1 MLDRLFNS
9 SPKTVTINVAL
20 HLLLGMVSTITKF
33 ALIGWFYFILL
44 SGFSILINPKKNF
57 TKYAALLIYLT
68 SYDVISRMT
77 KTSPFVPY
85 ELSKYLTVVF
95 ALWGL
100 VNIVTNGKK
109 YLFMSILL
117 IPASFVNRLDII
129 GIDDWINNGLA
140 PINLGLLVALFF
152 RQKVSFETIFVYL
165 RLILYTSLMVLA
177 FAYFKTPDYDKIDF
191 KLSANFATSGGF
203 GSNQVSTILGLGG
216 FIIAVFLLM
225 GRPLTS
231 FRWAD
236 IGLLFAFLLQGL
248 LTLSRGGMLGMVLA
262 VGVFVYFAYSGG
274 QRNLAIKISNG
285 KMFLYGIFAIV
296 IGFIGFIVAD
306 NITGNALSL
315 RYRGETAGTV
325 AGYRE
330 KDLNAITT
338 NRFEIFKGDLELWT
352 TEPLLGMGVGAS
364 KYLRKTVEGTVAH
377 VEFSRLLA
385 EHGLFGFVFFV
396 IWLSLYFHIR
406 KNNKEVVAK
415 AIFSALFVLA
425 LYTSFHAAMR
435 TYVTPL
441 LTAMAMLSVFVPVR
455 KTPTITTKQL
465 ETTNL
470 LRQ

>member
-1 MLDRLFNS
+1 MLDRLFS
-9 SPKTVTINVAL
+9 SSLRTVTINVAL
-20 HLLLGMVSTITKF
+20 HLLLGVVSTITKF

-68 SYDVISRMT
+68 SYDVISRMA
-77 KTSPFVPY
+77 KTSPFIPY

-100 VNIVTNGKK
+100 VNILTNGKK

-117 IPASFVNRLDII
+117 IPAFFIDQLDIT
-129 GIDDWINNGLA
+129 GIDDWVNNGIA

-152 RQKVSFETIFVYL
+152 RQKVSVETLFVYL

-191 KLSANFATSGGF
+191 KLSANFTTSGGF

-216 FIIAVFLLM
+216 FIITVFLLM

-248 LTLSRGGMLGMVLA
+248 LTFSRGGMLGMVLA
-262 VGVFVYFAYSGG
+262 VGVFVFFASSGV
-274 QRNLAIKISNG
+274 QRNLAIKISKG
-285 KMFLYGIFAIV
+285 KMFLYGLLAIIV
-296 IGFIGFIVAD
+296 GFIGFIIAD

-315 RYRGETAGTV
+315 RYSGETAGT
-325 AGYRE
+325 AEGYRE
-330 KDLNAITT
+330 KDLNVITS
-338 NRFEIFKGDLELWT
+338 NRVEIYEGDLELWAS
-352 TEPLLGMGVGAS
+352 EPFWGVGVGVS
-364 KYLRKTVEGTVAH
+364 KHERSKLKGVVAH

-385 EHGLFGFVFFV
+385 EHGLFGLIFFTT
-396 IWLSLYFHIR
+396 WLFLYFKIR
-406 KNNKEVVAK
+406 KNNQDKVAI
-415 AIFSALFVLA
+415 AILSALFVLA
-425 LYTSFHAAMR
+425 LFTSFHAAIR
-435 TYVTPL
+435 TNVTPL
-441 LTAMAMLSVFVPVR
+441 LTGMAMMSIVIPATRNQKPFNI
-455 KTPTITTKQL
+455 K
-465 ETTNL
+465 
-470 LRQ
+470 